1 MLPLVAETNSAF
13 IIMHMQGTP
22 RTMQNQPRYADV
34 VLEISDFFRQQYARA
49 IVYNI
54 DPMAIA
60 FDPGIGFGKTLDHNL
75 ELLAHLEQLRV
86 HERPVV
92 VGVSRKSFL
101 AKLINSPDVGE
112 RLIPAVAL
120 TCATEGSRRGCVPRP
135 RGERKCERLACIGG
149 NPSEGRM
156 IHQLIDLWFRSWRSL
171 VEILLLS
178 VAIYYGYLYFRGTRG
193 AKVLTGLA
201 IVFLTLTLISTLLNL
216 VVIGW
221 IVRSFSVFLAVAL
234 VVIFQPELRRGL
246 AALGG
251 HPIFSLTSEKRE
263 TVHDLAEAVTQLANK
278 QFGALI
284 AIERDTSI
292 RVYEETG
299 VIMDGEFSVELI
311 LTIFHPKAALHDGGV
326 ILRNGRIAA
335 AACIFPVSQRE
346 TLDRSLGLRHRAGLG
361 ITEESD
367 AVAVVVSE
375 ETGSIS
381 ICHRRRIE
389 RNFTPETFRQRIAEI
404 LLHSKYEEPDS
415 EQLAREVDL
424 SSARDHAL
432 VPDQKERSDDAVV
445 V

>member
-1 MLPLVAETNSAF
+1 ML
-13 IIMHMQGTP
+13 Q
-22 RTMQNQPRYADV
+22 Q
-34 VLEISDFFRQQYARA
+34 VLY
-49 IVYNI
+49 
-54 DPMAIA
+54 
-60 FDPGIGFGKTLDHNL
+60 
-75 ELLAHLEQLRV
+75 
-86 HERPVV
+86 
-92 VGVSRKSFL
+92 
-101 AKLINSPDVGE
+101 
-112 RLIPAVAL
+112 
-120 TCATEGSRRGCVPRP
+120 
-135 RGERKCERLACIGG
+135 
-149 NPSEGRM
+149 
-156 IHQLIDLWFRSWRSL
+156 LWLKSWRSIF
-171 VEILLLS
+171 EIILLS
-178 VAIYYGYLYFRGTRG
+178 VVIYYGYLYFRGTRG

-234 VVIFQPELRRGL
+234 VVIFQPELRRAL
-246 AALGG
+246 AELGG

-263 TVHDLAEAVTQLANK
+263 TVHDLAEAVAQLANK

-299 VIMDGEFSVELI
+299 VAMDADFSVELM

-326 ILRNGRIAA
+326 VVRNGRVAA

-367 AVAVVVSE
+367 AVAVIVSE

-404 LLHSKYEEPDS
+404 LLHGNYEETTP
-415 EQLAREVDL
+415 EKLAGEVDL
-424 SSARDHAL
+424 RAPRDNAL
-432 VPDQKERSDDAVV
+432 VPDQKERRDDPLAV
-445 V
+445 